1 MTQAHAQHDQQQ
13 HQQQHDVAA
22 APRENSSRNSAPLY
36 IVAAASIALL
46 SYQIAN
52 KAIPFYGDVL
62 TRSEIAERAREWQL
76 TSVAPIALP
85 EYSSTASALS
95 SNAAQTLAAAAARV
109 MQRAN
114 GETRF
119 SPTESVRVARFDF
132 TALAADL
139 AAAGLSAEDAAA
151 VTANARAG
159 SAKMCRL
166 PIQDGNVVDGDR
178 VVVST
183 SGGAIPAGASGLRFE
198 FDLSA
203 MPFPIP
209 VPCGATIEVAAIA
222 DGRGG
227 GVVFDIAGHRAKA
240 LKTSETLT
248 FKVR

>member
-1 MTQAHAQHDQQQ
+1 MTQAQAHLNDQQQ
-13 HQQQHDVAA
+13 QQQHESVAV
-22 APRENSSRNSAPLY
+22 PRENSSRNSAPLY

-46 SYQIAN
+46 SYQIVD
-52 KAIPFYGDVL
+52 KAVPFYGDVL
-62 TRSEIAERAREWQL
+62 TRAEIAERAREWQL
-76 TSVAPIALP
+76 VSATPLALP
-85 EYSSTASALS
+85 EYSSTASAIAS
-95 SNAAQTLAAAAARV
+95 SAAQTLAAAAARV

-119 SPTESVRVARFDF
+119 SPTESVRIARFDF
-132 TALAADL
+132 AALAADL
-139 AAAGLSAEDAAA
+139 AAAGLSAEDAAT
-151 VTANARAG
+151 VTANARSG
-159 SAKMCRL
+159 SAKLCRM

-183 SGGAIPAGASGLRFE
+183 SGGAIPPGASGLRFE
-198 FDLSA
+198 FDLST

-209 VPCGATIEVAAIA
+209 VPCGATIEIAAIA

-240 LKTSETLT
+240 LKLSETLT